1 MKKIYWILL
10 ALIGAGMSFT
20 ACNEE
25 EPFSTANADDEPR
38 IIAPTFPELDNNGNM
53 KTFMELDRDKLLSI
67 TVTTTPADY
76 TSVVWYLD
84 GIEVGTEKTLE
95 MNLNTG
101 IYNLKVVVSTPS
113 GKSTSR
119 ETLIKIK
126 PLGEDPQSEEKV
138 SERLVS
144 AGGYAT
150 ISGTNLDKVK
160 KITLQ
165 RINVAES
172 KSDSESS
179 VIEIPESDITS
190 SSTSV
195 SFSLPDNIAAGTYRV
210 TLIDAEGNEF
220 GANTIEVTQMT
231 LVKSGLDDNRKPG
244 SPWTY
249 TGINMDQI
257 ASLIIGDVVIESFE
271 KQNPSSLTFT
281 SPSIPDGE
289 YTISGKTKSGEN
301 VKFYVEEAMVEST
314 MVTIDGAA
322 NVISFAKLLR
332 GGDDYEFEGKNISLI
347 KSIFINNDE
356 VSIKSKTDESLTFTC
371 PSLTGGKYSMHA
383 LCQDGRKVK
392 FKTDNGFVEE
402 TSVLISSG
410 TELFDGHYYLSWSL
424 PDDNPNKT
432 LKIIEESNF
441 GILQTNYK
449 IKIYFSINLADE
461 YHQVTVRTAA
471 EWKEIPGCGVL
482 EIKKNEPH
490 EGIYEMTLT
499 DDMINQIKTE
509 SGLIV
514 VGHGYYVD
522 RVTYEQ

>member
-25 EPFSTANADDEPR
+25 EPFSTATADDEPR

-172 KSDSESS
+172 KSDSESF

-195 SFSLPDNIAAGTYRV
+195 SFSLPGNIAAGTYRV

-220 GANTIEVTQMT
+220 GANTFNI
-231 LVKSGLDDNRKPG
+231 
-244 SPWTY
+244 Y
-249 TGINMDQI
+249 
-257 ASLIIGDVVIESFE
+257 LI
-271 KQNPSSLTFT
+271 
-281 SPSIPDGE
+281 
-289 YTISGKTKSGEN
+289 
-301 VKFYVEEAMVEST
+301 ST
-314 MVTIDGAA
+314 
-322 NVISFAKLLR
+322 
-332 GGDDYEFEGKNISLI
+332 
-347 KSIFINNDE
+347 
-356 VSIKSKTDESLTFTC
+356 KTDYIRRLTAIGNNQMPRF
-371 PSLTGGKYSMHA
+371 SKDGGSVMFLKHTSGQTA
-383 LCQDGRKVK
+383 LGVVRLDYNK
-392 FKTDNGFVEE
+392 
-402 TSVLISSG
+402 SY
-410 TELFDGHYYLSWSL
+410 LFPLSKANIQSFDW
-424 PDDNPNKT
+424 
-432 LKIIEESNF
+432 
-441 GILQTNYK
+441 
-449 IKIYFSINLADE
+449 
-461 YHQVTVRTAA
+461 
-471 EWKEIPGCGVL
+471 
-482 EIKKNEPH
+482 
-490 EGIYEMTLT
+490 
-499 DDMINQIKTE
+499 
-509 SGLIV
+509 
-514 VGHGYYVD
+514 
-522 RVTYEQ
+522 

>member
-25 EPFSTANADDEPR
+25 EPFSTATADDEPR

-172 KSDSESS
+172 KSDSESF

-195 SFSLPDNIAAGTYRV
+195 SFSLPGNIAAGTYRV

-220 GANTIEVTQMT
+220 GANTIEVTQGT
-231 LVKSGLDDNRKPG
+231 LVKALSGNNRPNTE
-244 SPWTY
+244 WTL
-249 TGINMDQI
+249 TGLN
-257 ASLIIGDVVIESFE
+257 LEHVT
-271 KQNPSSLTFT
+271 SLTVGNVIINSFVTQNESVLKFT
-281 SPSIPDGE
+281 CPDLEDGE
-289 YTISGKTKSGEN
+289 YKLSGKTKDDEN
-301 VKFYVEEAMVEST
+301 LKFLVGDIMAEEMNVMVECT
-314 MVTIDGAA
+314 AIVTTFPQKLSSG
-322 NVISFAKLLR
+322 NSFSLIGRNLDLVAS
-332 GGDDYEFEGKNISLI
+332 ISLGT
-347 KSIFINNDE
+347 NNVEISDRT
-356 VSIKSKTDESLTFTC
+356 SESLSFVC
-371 PSLTGGKYSMHA
+371 PDLENGEYELSGK
-383 LCQDGRKVK
+383 DVNGRNVK
-392 FKTDNGFVEE
+392 FKTQEGDLDKIVMLVDNSVVETE
-402 TSVLISSG
+402 MWSG
-410 TELFDGHYYLSWSL
+410 HHYLSWDL
-424 PDDNPNKT
+424 EDGDPNKT
-432 LKIIEESNF
+432 FTAVQTEIQNLPVGTKLKV
-441 GILQTNYK
+441 Y
-449 IKIYFSINLADE
+449 YSINPDDDYHKMGAKSAYWSNLPGYDE
-461 YHQVTVRTAA
+461 IEVYDS
-471 EWKEIPGCGVL
+471 GVL
-482 EIKKNEPH
+482 EIIITQEIIDK
-490 EGIYEMTLT
+490 LVS
-499 DDMINQIKTE
+499 E
-509 SGLIV
+509 SGFIV
-514 VGHGYYVD
+514 VGFGVYID
-522 RVTYEQ
+522 RVTY

>member
-25 EPFSTANADDEPR
+25 EPFSTATADDEPR

-101 IYNLKVVVSTPS
+101 TYNLKVVVSTPS

-195 SFSLPDNIAAGTYRV
+195 SFSLPGNIAAGTYRV

-220 GANTIEVTQMT
+220 GANTLEVTGLA
-231 LVKSGLDDNRKPG
+231 LVKTGLDNRTPD
-244 SPWTY
+244 SEWIF
-249 TGINMDQI
+249 TGLNMDQI
-257 ASLIIGDVVIESFE
+257 VSLTIGGVNITSFE
-271 KQNPSSLTFT
+271 KQNSVSLTLI
-281 SPSIPDGE
+281 SPDLEDGE
-289 YTISGKTKSGEN
+289 YILSGKTKSGEN
-301 VKFYVEEAMVEST
+301 VEFLVGEEVLEET
-314 MVTIDGAA
+314 NVTIDRTAIVVTFDKQLKLGESYQLIGNGMN
-322 NVISFAKLLR
+322 NVESLHI
-332 GGDDYEFEGKNISLI
+332 GDRDITITEKTYEK
-347 KSIFINNDE
+347 
-356 VSIKSKTDESLTFTC
+356 LTFTC
-371 PSLTGGKYSMHA
+371 PENLDEGFKTLYCLSDKGK
-383 LCQDGRKVK
+383 RVK
-392 FKTDNGFVEE
+392 FKTENGDVEE
-402 TSVLISSG
+402 VSVLIGETLWEGKVYVSWEKEPVPAGSIKEFG
-410 TELFDGHYYLSWSL
+410 EVKTMVQELPVGG
-424 PDDNPNKT
+424 T
-432 LKIIEESNF
+432 LKVYYSVKSDD
-441 GILQTNYK
+441 T
-449 IKIYFSINLADE
+449 
-461 YHQVTVRTAA
+461 YHQIGTKTAYWTDLPGYPESIFSEDGVVEIVLTQEIIDLLKA
-471 EWKEIPGCGVL
+471 EAGFIC
-482 EIKKNEPH
+482 
-490 EGIYEMTLT
+490 
-499 DDMINQIKTE
+499 
-509 SGLIV
+509 

>member
-25 EPFSTANADDEPR
+25 EPFSTATADDEPR

-220 GANTIEVTQMT
+220 GANTIEVTQGA
-231 LVKSGLDDNRKPG
+231 LVKALSGNNRPN
-244 SPWTY
+244 TERTL
-249 TGINMDQI
+249 TGMNLNQI
-257 ASLIIGDVVIESFE
+257 ASLTIGGETI
-271 KQNPSSLTFT
+271 NTFISQT
-281 SPSIPDGE
+281 SNTLIFTCPNLDDGV
-289 YTISGKTKSGEN
+289 YKLSGKTKDGESL
-301 VKFYVEEAMVEST
+301 KFLVEENLVEEIDVQIEASVV
-314 MVTIDGAA
+314 VTTLPRKLTPG
-322 NVISFAKLLR
+322 NSFK
-332 GGDDYEFEGKNISLI
+332 
-347 KSIFINNDE
+347 
-356 VSIKSKTDESLTFTC
+356 
-371 PSLTGGKYSMHA
+371 LTGQNLDLISTLSLDGQNIEIIEKSFESITCQCPDLEDYREYILSGK
-383 LCQDGRKVK
+383 DENGRNVK
-392 FKTDNGFVEE
+392 FKTQEGDLENIKILVRGVVVNDMWKGE
-402 TSVLISSG
+402 
-410 TELFDGHYYLSWSL
+410 HYLSWTL
-424 PDDNPNKT
+424 EDGNPNKT
-432 LKIIEESNF
+432 FTAVQTEIQNLPIGTKLKVYYSLKAE
-441 GILQTNYK
+441 
-449 IKIYFSINLADE
+449 DD
-461 YHQVTVRTAA
+461 YHKLGAKTSH
-471 EWKEIPGCGVL
+471 WNDLPGYYEVDVNEDGFL
-482 EIKKNEPH
+482 EIIITQEIIDKLLA
-490 EGIYEMTLT
+490 EG
-499 DDMINQIKTE
+499 
-509 SGLIV
+509 GFIV
-514 VGHGYYVD
+514 VGHGVNIVK
-522 RVTYEQ
+522 VTEEY

>member
-25 EPFSTANADDEPR
+25 EPFSTATADDEPR
-38 IIAPTFPELDNNGNM
+38 IIAPTFPELENNGNM

-101 IYNLKVVVSTPS
+101 TYNLKVVVSTPS

-179 VIEIPESDITS
+179 VIEIPGSDITP

-195 SFSLPDNIAAGTYRV
+195 SFRLPDNIAAGTYRV

-220 GANTIEVTQMT
+220 GANTIEVTQGA
-231 LVKSGLDDNRKPG
+231 LVKALSGNNRPN
-244 SPWTY
+244 TERTL
-249 TGINMDQI
+249 TGMNLNQI
-257 ASLIIGDVVIESFE
+257 ASLTIGGETINTFIIQTSNTLI
-271 KQNPSSLTFT
+271 FT
-281 SPSIPDGE
+281 CPNLDDGV
-289 YTISGKTKSGEN
+289 YKLSGKTKDGESL
-301 VKFYVEEAMVEST
+301 KFLVEENLVEEIDVQIETSVV
-314 MVTIDGAA
+314 VTTLPRKLTPG
-322 NVISFAKLLR
+322 NSFK
-332 GGDDYEFEGKNISLI
+332 
-347 KSIFINNDE
+347 
-356 VSIKSKTDESLTFTC
+356 
-371 PSLTGGKYSMHA
+371 LTGQNLDLISTLSLDGQNIVIIEKSFESITCQCPDLEDYREYILSGK
-383 LCQDGRKVK
+383 DNNGRNVK
-392 FKTDNGFVEE
+392 FKTQEGDLDNIKILVRGVVE
-402 TSVLISSG
+402 
-410 TELFDGHYYLSWSL
+410 TEMWSGHYYVSWEPGASESAKEFGEVKTMIQDL
-424 PDDNPNKT
+424 PIGSK
-432 LKIIEESNF
+432 LKIYYTIEPND
-441 GILQTNYK
+441 T
-449 IKIYFSINLADE
+449 
-461 YHQVTVRTAA
+461 YHQIGTKTAYWTDLPGYPESIFSEDGVVEIVLTQEIIDLLKA
-471 EWKEIPGCGVL
+471 EAGFIC
-482 EIKKNEPH
+482 
-490 EGIYEMTLT
+490 
-499 DDMINQIKTE
+499 
-509 SGLIV
+509 

-522 RVTYEQ
+522 RVTYEE

>member
-25 EPFSTANADDEPR
+25 EPFSTATADDEPR

-101 IYNLKVVVSTPS
+101 TYNLKVVVSTPS

-371 PSLTGGKYSMHA
+371 PSLTGGKYSMYA

-410 TELFDGHYYLSWSL
+410 TELYDGHYYVSWEPGASESAKEFGEVKDKTQNLSIGNRIKVYYSVN
-424 PDDNPNKT
+424 PD
-432 LKIIEESNF
+432 
-441 GILQTNYK
+441 
-449 IKIYFSINLADE
+449 DE
-461 YHQVTVRTAA
+461 YHQIGIKTAY
-471 EWKEIPGCGVL
+471 WKELSPEFIFSEDGVT
-482 EIKKNEPH
+482 EI
-490 EGIYEMTLT
+490 ILT
-499 DDMINQIKTE
+499 EDIVNLLNTE
-509 SGLIV
+509 FGLIC

-522 RVTYEQ
+522 RVTCE